1 MLHFLRVFSMC
12 LKMILSFLLGMCM
25 FSSPMIGPRKNKL
38 RSYSTGQPVF
48 EPDEKP
54 FDFMSYFLK
63 KFTQEITKCDGTQE
77 TIQLKSPPITMRSDH
92 CYSTLHEAA
101 IANDEKGIEKL
112 LQLDE
117 HKMQLNG
124 FDLDG
129 QTPLQCAIDY
139 SADKAIICLIMHG
152 AQADVK
158 NQAGEYTAWTLAKAY
173 FDSKI
178 GASVLPFMTL
188 QHALMLKGCTTK
200 SLSEYKKNYA
210 KKKKTVEET
219 KTVKMP
225 EQNKPSRKIFLKR
238 RTQKP
243 PVPEYAPVPDDQDD
257 DPYLLNV

>member
-12 LKMILSFLLGMCM
+12 LKMILSFLLGMSM

-38 RSYSTGQPVF
+38 KSYSTGQPVL
-48 EPDEKP
+48 EQDEKP

-77 TIQLKSPPITMRSDH
+77 TIQLKSPPITMRADH

-152 AQADVK
+152 AQAEAE
-158 NQAGEYTAWTLAKAY
+158 NQAGEYSAWTLAKAY

-178 GASVLPFMTL
+178 GTNVLPFMTL
-188 QHALMLKGCTTK
+188 QHALMLRG
-200 SLSEYKKNYA
+200 EYKKNYA
-210 KKKKTVEET
+210 KKKKTVEAE
-219 KTVKMP
+219 TVKIP
-225 EQNKPSRKIFLKR
+225 EQNKPSKKILLRR
-238 RTQKP
+238 RTQKIST
-243 PVPEYAPVPDDQDD
+243 PEYAPAPDDQDD

>member
-1 MLHFLRVFSMC
+1 MC
-12 LKMILSFLLGMCM
+12 LKMILSFLLGMSM

-38 RSYSTGQPVF
+38 RSYATGQPVF
-48 EPDEKP
+48 EQDEKP

-63 KFTQEITKCDGTQE
+63 KFTQEITKGDGTQE
-77 TIQLKSPPITMRSDH
+77 AIQLKSSPITMRTDP
-92 CYSTLHEAA
+92 CYNTLHEAS

-117 HKMQLNG
+117 HKMQLNR

-139 SADKAIICLIMHG
+139 NADKAIICLIMHG
-152 AQADVK
+152 AQADIK

-178 GASVLPFMTL
+178 GTNVLPFMTL
-188 QHALMLKGCTTK
+188 QHALMLKG
-200 SLSEYKKNYA
+200 EDKKNYA
-210 KKKKTVEET
+210 KKKKTVEEA

-243 PVPEYAPVPDDQDD
+243 PVPEYAPMPDDQDD